1 MSVRW
6 IDKHG
11 NTWAAGDDGLLTS
24 PGHPAAFGQAR
35 LEEEL
40 GPLSPMVEVNG
51 EQIVAQ
57 RPIGIGGEAFLYI
70 PTPHGLVPYGTIIAG
85 AWKPE
90 TGMNLAYT
98 PECLAAL
105 AALIEANG

>member
-1 MSVRW
+1 MTTVRW

-11 NTWAAGDDGLLTS
+11 DVWTDGDDGLMHT
-24 PGHPAAFGQAR
+24 PETAPFPRKHVVHKW
-35 LEEEL
+35 

-51 EQIVAQ
+51 EQIIAQ

-70 PTPHGLVPYGTIIAG
+70 PTQHGLMPYGEIIAG

-90 TGMNLAYT
+90 PGMNLAYT
-98 PECLAAL
+98 PECLAAIT
-105 AALIEANG
+105 ALIEANA